1 VTETIVRAWRGK
13 VERLATLTQEIP
25 LWGNLPPFPWERAQ
39 QALSR
44 MLGKEEQFCQLK
56 LAKVQTLG
64 ASELFQGLGE
74 RPYQLALSLGPCQ
87 TPLFFLASRSDLVL
101 LLERCAV
108 IQSQADGHAN
118 SKIGIHLESP
128 LFAGFAHFVM
138 LELLVELNQSP
149 AAVFG
154 QLLRIEEAF
163 IPQDEPMLCCDIT
176 LTLQEGETLS
186 CRIACPESFVRQ
198 LRETVPGPAQQPS
211 ILPELPLTLQFE
223 VGSTK
228 VQSSDLRAL
237 REGDLLLLDHC
248 TYDLA
253 AGKGICYVRS
263 GSHTLL
269 YVKLLKGGK
278 PKLLDYALYEELSMQ
293 PLPPDDSDTQGF
305 DTPLWDEEGEGHLF
319 GDDDEEHSFDQ
330 TSASEEESSAPAT
343 TPKGESPA
351 PAQAVTTRSL
361 EELSVEVC
369 VEVARLEMAMG
380 QLLALQPGNTLDL
393 KMRPEEGVTLT
404 VRGVPIAKGE
414 LVQIGQ
420 AMGVRITES
429 PKP

>member
-1 VTETIVRAWRGK
+1 MAESVVRAWRGK
-13 VERLATLTQEIP
+13 VEQLATLTQEIP
-25 LWGNLPPFPWERAQ
+25 LWGNLPPFPWERVQ

-44 MLGKEEQFCQLK
+44 ILEQTESQQPQLDLK
-56 LAKVQTLG
+56 KVHTLG

-74 RPYQLALSLGPCQ
+74 RPYQLALSLGPCK
-87 TPLFFLASRSDLVL
+87 TPFFFLASRSDLIL

-108 IQSQADGHAN
+108 SSQAS

-138 LELLVELNQSP
+138 LELLVELNRSP
-149 AAVFG
+149 AIFG
-154 QLLRIEEAF
+154 QPLRIEEASVS
-163 IPQDEPMLCCDIT
+163 QEESMLCCDIT
-176 LTLQEGETLS
+176 LALQEGELLS

-198 LRETVPGPAQQPS
+198 LRETVAAPS
-211 ILPELPLTLQFE
+211 IEPPMLSTLPLTLQFE

-228 VQSSDLRAL
+228 VQSPDLRTL

-293 PLPPDDSDTQGF
+293 PLPPDDSDAEGF

-319 GDDDEEHSFDQ
+319 GDDDDEHSFDQ
-330 TSASEEESSAPAT
+330 KSETEEESS
-343 TPKGESPA
+343 TPSMMPQKEHST

-361 EELSVEVC
+361 EGLSVEVC

-393 KMRPEEGVTLT
+393 KVRPEEGVVLT

-414 LVQIGQ
+414 LVQIGG